1 MSLEADI
8 LVDRRRLKRRL
19 TVWRVFA
26 ILLAIALIGVLL
38 RDEFAAYVDEPHVA
52 RIEVSGLIID
62 DRRRTEAL
70 ARVAENDNTKAL
82 LVHIN
87 SPGGTTLGGE
97 ELFHAI
103 RKVGENKPVVAVVG
117 TLGASAGYLG
127 ALAADHIVA
136 RTTSLTGS
144 IGVLFET
151 AEFSRLLD
159 TIGVSTEAIKSGP
172 MKDVPSPFHPL
183 ADADRAVVQALVD
196 DVHQWFIDRLAERRR
211 LARTEAAALA
221 DGRIFT
227 GRQALA
233 AKLIDEIGGEDAA
246 RNWLAEV
253 HDVPLSLPTRPVEF
267 TDKEGRLFRD
277 VVGWAEKTL
286 LSERLTLD
294 GLISVWHPRQ

>member
-1 MSLEADI
+1 M
-8 LVDRRRLKRRL
+8 R
-19 TVWRVFA
+19 FA
-26 ILLAIALIGVLL
+26 
-38 RDEFAAYVDEPHVA
+38 RWA
-52 RIEVSGLIID
+52 RTNPS
-62 DRRRTEAL
+62 
-70 ARVAENDNTKAL
+70 
-82 LVHIN
+82 
-87 SPGGTTLGGE
+87 S
-97 ELFHAI
+97 
-103 RKVGENKPVVAVVG
+103 AVVG

-159 TIGVSTEAIKSGP
+159 KIGISAEPIKSAP
-172 MKDVPSPFHPL
+172 MKDVPSPFQPL
-183 ADADRAVVQALVD
+183 TDEDRAVVQALVD
-196 DVHQWFIDRLAERRR
+196 DTHQWFIDQLAERRR
-211 LARTEAAALA
+211 LARPEAAALA

-246 RNWLAEV
+246 RSWLAEV
-253 HDVPLSLPTRPVEF
+253 HDVPLSLPARPVGVRGQRG
-267 TDKEGRLFRD
+267 TPVPGRGRL
-277 VVGWAEKTL
+277 GGKTL